1 MIKFTS
7 LKKPFKKE
15 FFILFILL
23 LTIASSVNA
32 QPERIKDAAE
42 LKLALEKLN
51 TLGSVLY
58 IAAHP
63 DDENNALLAY
73 FSSGKLL
80 RTGYLAMNRGGGGQN
95 LVGNDL
101 AENLGVIRTQE
112 LLAAR
117 RIDGAEQFFTRAVD
131 FGYSKSA
138 DETFKIWGKQK
149 ILSDVVFV
157 IRKFRPDVIIT
168 RFPGT
173 GAGGHGHHTASAIL
187 AMEAFKISADTN
199 AFPEQLKY
207 VKPWQA
213 KRIYWNAWNPSL
225 MKEDHDSVL
234 SVDLGGYN
242 PLLGKSY
249 TEIAAEARS
258 MHKTQGFG
266 SSANRGETIN
276 YFTYLEGIPAKKNL
290 FEDVDLTWNRVP
302 GSENIKELLSSAN
315 KNYDPENP
323 SAIIPV
329 LVEAYKEMGKIKNNY
344 WITIKKKE
352 LLNVIRSTAGLWMEA
367 ISKDDYSTV
376 PGGELNITSGIVNRS
391 DYPFILKEIKVEYG
405 ENNPEPDKKLN
416 NEDFQKY
423 ETTVKLPEN
432 IPVTQPYWLRKE
444 PTKGDYIVDS
454 LNLIGKAENDP
465 PVVADFILSANGVD
479 LPFEIPVFYR
489 WTDPVKGEKYRS
501 IEIDPPVTINFDDPV
516 YLFSNNEGKKINIS
530 LKSHKD
536 NVKGVLGFDVPSNW
550 KIEPKKIDFSFIK
563 KNDEKFFT
571 FTIYPPAG
579 QSDVKLL
586 AEATIGNK
594 TYSKSQTTIDYSY
607 IPIET
612 LFPPA
617 KIKLVKLN
625 IQKVISNIGYIM
637 GSGDNIP
644 YYLEQLG
651 YKVTLLSDNDIDD
664 SDLSKYDAIV
674 AGIRA
679 YNTRNKLAVQQPKLM
694 HYVENGGTFVVQY
707 VVNRRTVT
715 DQIGPYPFNLSR
727 DRVTVEEAP
736 VTFINP
742 ESQLLNYPNKI
753 TQQDFQGWVQ
763 ERGLYFADTWDPKYE
778 TVIECNDPG
787 EKPQK
792 GGLLFTHYGK
802 GVFIYTGYSWFR
814 QLPAGV
820 PGSYRIFVNLIS
832 AGKRIGSNQQ
842 SSK

>member
-1 MIKFTS
+1 MTN
-7 LKKPFKKE
+7 LTFKTKIE
-15 FFILFILL
+15 RNLFILIIISL
-23 LTIASSVNA
+23 MLALPIKA
-32 QPERIKDAAE
+32 QPEQIKDAAK

-95 LVGNDL
+95 LVGKELFED
-101 AENLGVIRTQE
+101 LGVIRTQE

-138 DETFKIWGKQK
+138 AETFKIWGKQK

-187 AMEAFKISADTN
+187 AMEAFKISADSN

-225 MKEDHDSVL
+225 MKEEQDSL
-234 SVDLGGYN
+234 ISIDLGGYN
-242 PLLGKSY
+242 ALLGKSY

-266 SSANRGETIN
+266 SSARLGKAIN
-276 YFTYLEGIPAKKNL
+276 YFTYLGGIPAKKNL
-290 FEDVDLTWNRVP
+290 FEDLDLTWNRVP
-302 GSENIKELLSSAN
+302 GSEKVKELLSEAN
-315 KNYDPENP
+315 KNFNLANP
-323 SAIIPV
+323 SAIIPT

-344 WITIKKKE
+344 WVSIKKKD
-352 LLNVIRSTAGLWMEA
+352 LLDVIRSAAGLWMEA
-367 ISKDDYSTV
+367 IDKNDYSAV
-376 PGGELNITSGIVNRS
+376 PGGKMVVTSGIVNRS
-391 DYPFILKEIKVEYG
+391 DYPFILKEIKVKYG
-405 ENNPEPDKKLN
+405 EKNVEPGVKLDD
-416 NEDFQKY
+416 EDLQTY

-432 IPVTQPYWLRKE
+432 IPFTQPYWLRKE
-444 PTKGDYIVDS
+444 QTKGDYIVDS

-465 PVVADFILSANGVD
+465 PVTADFILSANGID
-479 LPFEIPVFYR
+479 LPFKIPVLYK
-489 WTDPVKGEKYRS
+489 WTDPVKGERYRS
-501 IEIDPPVTINFDDPV
+501 IEIDPPVTINFTDPV
-516 YLFSNNEGKKINIS
+516 YLFPDNTGRKINIT
-530 LKSHKD
+530 LKSHEDSTNGTLK
-536 NVKGVLGFDVPSNW
+536 FRIPSGWN
-550 KIEPKKIDFSFIK
+550 IEPKQIEFSIPK
-563 KNDEKFFT
+563 KNDEQFYT
-571 FTIYPPAG
+571 FTVYPPNG
-579 QSDVKLL
+579 QSDVKLA
-586 AEATIGNK
+586 AEANIGNK
-594 TYSKSQTTIDYSY
+594 TYSKSQVTIDYSY
-607 IPIET
+607 IPIQN

-617 KIKLVKLN
+617 EIKLVKLN
-625 IQKVISNIGYIM
+625 INKVISNIGYIM
-637 GSGDNIP
+637 GSGDDIP
-644 YYLEQLG
+644 FYLEQLG
-651 YKVTLLSDNDIDD
+651 YKVTLLNDNDIDEGK
-664 SDLSKYDAIV
+664 LSQYDAIV

-679 YNTRNKLAVQQPKLM
+679 YNTRTKLAVEQPKLM
-694 HYVENGGTFVVQY
+694 QYVKDGGTLVVQY
-707 VVNRRTVT
+707 VVNRRTVM

-736 VTFINP
+736 VTFIAPKN
-742 ESQLLNYPNKI
+742 QLLNYPNKI
-753 TQQDFQGWVQ
+753 TNQDFQGWVQ
-763 ERGLYFADTWDPKYE
+763 ERGLYFADTWDPKYK

-787 EKPQK
+787 EKPLK

-832 AGKRIGSNQQ
+832 AGKKIESNQQ

>member
-1 MIKFTS
+1 MINFTS
-7 LKKPFKKE
+7 LKKSLAKDFL
-15 FFILFILL
+15 ILFILF
-23 LTIASSVNA
+23 LTIALSVKA

-73 FSSGKLL
+73 FSSGRLL

-117 RIDGAEQFFTRAVD
+117 KIDGAEQFFTRAVD

-138 DETFKIWGKQK
+138 SETFKIWGKQK

-187 AMEAFKISADTN
+187 AVEAFKISGDSS
-199 AFPEQLKY
+199 AFPDQLKY

-225 MKEDHDSVL
+225 MKEQDSVL
-234 SVDLGGYN
+234 SIDLGGYN
-242 PLLGKSY
+242 ALLGKSY

-266 SSANRGETIN
+266 SSARRGETIN
-276 YFTYLEGIPAKKNL
+276 YFTYLGGIPAKKNL

-302 GSENIKELLSSAN
+302 GSEMVKELLSDAN
-315 KNYDPENP
+315 KNFNMENP
-323 SAIIPV
+323 SAVIPA
-329 LVEAYKEMGKIKNNY
+329 LVEAYKEMDKIKNNY
-344 WITIKKKE
+344 WITLKRKE
-352 LLNVIRSTAGLWMEA
+352 LLDVIRSAAGLWMEA
-367 ISKDDYSTV
+367 IDKDDYSTV
-376 PGGELNITSGIVNRS
+376 PGGKMVVTSGIVNRS
-391 DYPFILKEIKVEYG
+391 DYPFILKEIKVRYG
-405 ENNPEPDKKLN
+405 EENLVPDKKLD
-416 NEDFQKY
+416 NEDFQTY

-432 IPVTQPYWLRKE
+432 IPFTQPYWLRKE

-465 PVVADFILSANGVD
+465 PITADFILGANGVD
-479 LPFEIPVFYR
+479 LPFEIPVLFR

-516 YLFSNNEGKKINIS
+516 YLFPNKEGRKINVSI
-530 LKSHKD
+530 KSHKD
-536 NVKGVLGFDVPSNW
+536 NVNGVLKFNIPSDW
-550 KIEPKKIDFSFIK
+550 KIEPKQMDFSFTK

-571 FTIYPPAG
+571 FTVYPPAG
-579 QSDVKLL
+579 QSEVNLL
-586 AEATIGNK
+586 AEAAIGNK

-607 IPIET
+607 IPIQT

-617 KIKLVKLN
+617 EIKMVKLN
-625 IQKVISNIGYIM
+625 IKKVISNIGYIM
-637 GSGDNIP
+637 GSGDDIP

-651 YKVTLLSDNDIDD
+651 YKVTLLDDNDIND

-679 YNTRNKLAVQQPKLM
+679 YNTRNKLAVEQPKLM
-694 HYVENGGTFVVQY
+694 QYVKNGGTFVVQY
-707 VVNRRTVT
+707 VVNRRTVI

-753 TQQDFQGWVQ
+753 TKQDFQGWVQ

-787 EKPQK
+787 ESPKK
-792 GGLLFTHYGK
+792 GGLLFTRYGK

-832 AGKRIGSNQQ
+832 AGKKIESNQQ
-842 SSK
+842 TSK

>member
-1 MIKFTS
+1 MIKFTF
-7 LKKPFKKE
+7 LKKATGIN
-15 FFILFILL
+15 FIIFVILL
-23 LTIASSVNA
+23 ITIVSSVKA
-32 QPERIKDAAE
+32 QPEKIKDAAE
-42 LKLALEKLN
+42 LKLALEKIN

-63 DDENNALLAY
+63 DDENNALLSY

-95 LVGNDL
+95 LVGKEL
-101 AENLGVIRTQE
+101 AEDLGVIRTQE

-138 DETFKIWGKQK
+138 EETFNIWGKQK

-168 RFPGT
+168 RFPGN
-173 GAGGHGHHTASAIL
+173 GMGGHGHHTASAIL

-199 AFPEQLKY
+199 AFPEQFKY

-225 MKEDHDSVL
+225 AKTERDSL
-234 SVDLGGYN
+234 ISIDLGGYN
-242 PLLGKSY
+242 SLLGKSY

-266 SSANRGETIN
+266 SSARRGETIN
-276 YFTYLEGIPAKKNL
+276 YFTYLDGIPAKKNL
-290 FEDVDLTWNRVP
+290 FEDVDLTWDRVP
-302 GSENIKELLSSAN
+302 GSKKVKELLSEAN
-315 KNYDPENP
+315 KNFDIDNP

-329 LVEAYKEMGKIKNNY
+329 LVDAYKEMGKIKDNY
-344 WITIKKKE
+344 WVQIKKKE
-352 LLNVIRSTAGLWMEA
+352 LLNIIRSAAGLWMEA
-367 ISKDDYSTV
+367 IASDYSTV
-376 PGGELNITSGIVNRS
+376 PGGSLNITSGIVNRS
-391 DYPFILKEIKVEYG
+391 DYPFILKEVKVEYQ
-405 ENNPEPDKKLN
+405 ERNKELN
-416 NEDFQKY
+416 KSLGNEDFQTY
-423 ETTVKLPEN
+423 ESTIKLPEN
-432 IPVTQPYWLRKE
+432 IPFTQPYWLRKE

-465 PVVADFILSANGVD
+465 PITADFILSANGTD
-479 LPFEIPVFYR
+479 LSFETPVLYR

-501 IEIDPPVTINFDDPV
+501 IEITPPVTINFNDPV
-516 YLFSNNEGKKINIS
+516 YLFPDNDSRKINIS
-530 LKSHKD
+530 LKCHED
-536 NVKGVLGFDVPSNW
+536 NAGGILKFNIPSGW
-550 KIEPKKIDFSFIK
+550 KIEPEQINFSFQK
-563 KNDEKFFT
+563 KNDENFYT
-571 FTIYPPAG
+571 FTVYPPAG
-579 QSDVKLL
+579 QSDVKLT
-586 AEATIGNK
+586 AEASIGNK
-594 TYSKSQTTIDYSY
+594 TYSKSQVTIDYSY
-607 IPIET
+607 IPIQT

-617 KIKLVKLN
+617 EIKLVKLN
-625 IQKVISNIGYIM
+625 INKVISNIGYIM
-637 GSGDNIP
+637 GTGDDIP

-651 YKVTLLSDNDIDD
+651 YKVTLLNNNDIDD
-664 SDLSKYDAIV
+664 SDLSKYGAIV

-679 YNTRNKLAVQQPKLM
+679 YNTRTKLAVEQPKLM
-694 HYVENGGTFVVQY
+694 EYVKNGGTFVVQY
-707 VVNRRTVT
+707 VVNRGTVT

-736 VTFINP
+736 VTFIDP
-742 ESQLLNYPNKI
+742 ENRLLNYPNKI
-753 TQQDFQGWVQ
+753 TKEDFQDWVQ

-792 GGLLFTHYGK
+792 GGLLFAHYGK
-802 GVFIYTGYSWFR
+802 GAFIYTGYSWFR

-832 AGKRIGSNQQ
+832 AGKKIESNQQ

>member
-1 MIKFTS
+1 MIKFTFI
-7 LKKPFKKE
+7 KKCFAKD
-15 FFILFILL
+15 FLILFILL
-23 LTIASSVNA
+23 LLIAPSVKS

-73 FSSGKLL
+73 FSSGRLL

-95 LVGNDL
+95 LVGKDL
-101 AENLGVIRTQE
+101 AQNLGVIRTQE

-138 DETFKIWGKQK
+138 GETFEIWGKQK

-199 AFPEQLKY
+199 VFPEQFKY

-225 MKEDHDSVL
+225 MKTDHDSVI

-266 SSANRGETIN
+266 SSARRGETIN
-276 YFTYLEGIPAKKNL
+276 YFTYLDGIPAKRNL
-290 FEDVDLTWNRVP
+290 FEDVDLTWDRVP
-302 GSENIKELLSSAN
+302 GSGKVKELLSSAN
-315 KNYDPENP
+315 KNFNPENP
-323 SAIIPV
+323 SAIIPT
-329 LVEAYKEMGKIKNNY
+329 LVEAYKEMGKIKDSY
-344 WITIKKKE
+344 WITVKRKE
-352 LLNVIRSTAGLWMEA
+352 LLNVIRSAAGIWMEA
-367 ISKDDYSTV
+367 IASDYSTV
-376 PGGELNITSGIVNRS
+376 PGGELNVTSGIVNRS
-391 DYPFILKEIKVEYG
+391 DYPFILKNIKVEYG
-405 ENNPEPDKKLN
+405 ENNPELNKKLN
-416 NEDFQKY
+416 DEDFQTY
-423 ETTVKLPEN
+423 ETTVKLPDN
-432 IPVTQPYWLRKE
+432 IPITQPYWLRKE
-444 PTKGDYIVDS
+444 PTKGDYIIDS
-454 LNLIGKAENDP
+454 LNLVGKAENDP
-465 PVVADFILSANGVD
+465 PVAADFILDANGVD
-479 LPFEIPVFYR
+479 LPFEVPVLYR

-501 IEIDPPVTINFDDPV
+501 IVIAPPVTINFDDPV
-516 YLFSNNEGKKINIS
+516 YLFPDNEGRRINIS
-530 LKSHKD
+530 LKSHED
-536 NVKGVLGFDVPSNW
+536 NANGTLKFNLPSGW
-550 KIEPKKIDFSFIK
+550 KIEPEQIDFTIKK
-563 KNDEKFFT
+563 KNDEKFYT
-571 FTIYPPAG
+571 FTVYPPAG
-579 QSDVKLL
+579 QSDVKLI

-594 TYSKSQTTIDYSY
+594 TYSKSLVTIDYSY
-607 IPIET
+607 IPIQT

-617 KIKLVKLN
+617 EIKMVKLN
-625 IQKVISNIGYIM
+625 INKVISNIGYIM
-637 GSGDNIP
+637 GSGDDIP
-644 YYLEQLG
+644 FYLEQLG
-651 YKVTLLSDNDIDD
+651 YKVTLLNDDDIDD

-679 YNTRNKLAVQQPKLM
+679 YNTRDKLAVEQSRLM
-694 HYVENGGTFVVQY
+694 QYVQNGGTFGVQY
-707 VVNRRTVT
+707 VVNRRTVL

-742 ESQLLNYPNKI
+742 DNQLLNFPNKI

-763 ERGLYFADTWDPKYE
+763 ERGLYFADTWNPKYE

-787 EKPQK
+787 EKPLK
-792 GGLLFTHYGK
+792 GGLLFAHFGK
-802 GVFIYTGYSWFR
+802 GAFIYTGYSWFR

-832 AGKRIGSNQQ
+832 AGKKIESNQQ